1 MPRSATK
8 RKRTSEDEG
17 GSSSNGDIV
26 NTSASSTV
34 NNNDA
39 DSLDPI
45 EAKIR
50 KLCSSVGA
58 APLSY
63 MEEANRERE
72 SIDYNIRIT
81 KEMAEN
87 GQAPRRIR
95 VYADGIYDLFHQG
108 HARQMMQAKNIF
120 PKSEVYLMVGC
131 CNDQLT
137 HSMKGKT
144 VMSDTERYEAIRHC
158 RYVDEVIV
166 DAPWTLDEDFL
177 AKYKIDF
184 VAHDEAPYNIGSA
197 EDVYAFVKAKG
208 MFVATQR
215 TDGVSTSDI
224 VSRIVRDYD
233 TYVRRNLARG
243 YSRKDLNLS
252 FVKGQ
257 RYKLQNKVDEIK
269 SDVTERIHKWEDR
282 SKELIGSFLSMFG
295 GRTFEEIMNSSLVR
309 AISPQPSPPGSP
321 VPLAAS
327 DDH

>member
-8 RKRTSEDEG
+8 RKRTSNDDH
-17 GSSSNGDIV
+17 NGDIV
-26 NTSASSTV
+26 DTSSSSFV
-34 NNNDA
+34 NNNE
-39 DSLDPI
+39 DSCDHI
-45 EAKIR
+45 DAKIR
-50 KLCSSVGA
+50 KLSSNSGA
-58 APLSY
+58 APLSF
-63 MEEANRERE
+63 MEEAKQERDG
-72 SIDYNIRIT
+72 IDYNIRIT
-81 KEMAEN
+81 KDMAET
-87 GQAPRRIR
+87 GTAPRRVR

-144 VMSDTERYEAIRHC
+144 VMSDQERYEAIRHC

-166 DAPWTLDEDFL
+166 DAPWVLDEDFL
-177 AKYKIDF
+177 KKHKIDF

-197 EDVYAFVKAKG
+197 DDVYAFVKEKG

-224 VSRIVRDYD
+224 VARIVRDYD

-269 SDVTERIHKWEDR
+269 SGVNERIHKWEEQ
-282 SKELIGSFLSMFG
+282 SKEMIGSFLSMFG
-295 GRTFEEIMNSSLVR
+295 QRTFEEIMNSSLVR

-321 VPLAAS
+321 VPPATE
-327 DDH
+327 DQE

>member
-1 MPRSATK
+1 MSRAMK
-8 RKRTSEDEG
+8 RKRTENVVEDV
-17 GSSSNGDIV
+17 IV
-26 NTSASSTV
+26 TTAPGAE
-34 NNNDA
+34 NNNGESDE
-39 DSLDPI
+39 I

-50 KLCSSVGA
+50 KLSSNTGA

-63 MEEANRERE
+63 MEEAREERD
-72 SIDYNIRIT
+72 SIDYSIRIT

-87 GQAPRRIR
+87 GSAPRRVR

-108 HARQMMQAKNIF
+108 HARQMMQAKNVF

-131 CNDQLT
+131 CNDALT

-166 DAPWTLDEDFL
+166 DAPWVLDEQFL
-177 AKYKIDF
+177 EKHKIDF

-197 EDVYAFVKAKG
+197 DDVYAFVKEKG
-208 MFVATQR
+208 MFIATQR
-215 TDGVSTSDI
+215 TEGVSTSDI
-224 VSRIVRDYD
+224 VARIVRDYD
-233 TYVRRNLARG
+233 MYVRRNLARG

-269 SDVTERIHKWEDR
+269 TGVHERFHKWEEQ
-282 SKELIGSFLSMFG
+282 SKELIGNFLHMFG
-295 GRTFEEIMNSSLVR
+295 GRTIEEIMNSSLVR
-309 AISPQPSPPGSP
+309 AISPNPSPPASP
-321 VPLAAS
+321 GPSS